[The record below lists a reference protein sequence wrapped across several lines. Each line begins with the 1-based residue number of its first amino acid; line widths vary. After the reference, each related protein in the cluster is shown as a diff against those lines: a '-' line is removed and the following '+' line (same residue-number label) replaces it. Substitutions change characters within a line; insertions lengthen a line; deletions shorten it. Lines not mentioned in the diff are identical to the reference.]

1 MDPETRQ
8 KEPEQKYGRQQRFR
22 CSMGSYLNG
31 KKTEMDEEEAP
42 TWLTEQKERKA
53 IKFKGKA
60 KIRGGCKTGRVQ
72 AES

>member
-8 KEPEQKYGRQQRFR
+8 KEPEQKFK
-22 CSMGSYLNG
+22 CSVGSYLNG
-31 KKTEMDEEEAP
+31 KKAEMDEEVP

-53 IKFKGKA
+53 IKFKGKV
-60 KIRGGCKTGRVQ
+60 KIGGGGKTGRVQ